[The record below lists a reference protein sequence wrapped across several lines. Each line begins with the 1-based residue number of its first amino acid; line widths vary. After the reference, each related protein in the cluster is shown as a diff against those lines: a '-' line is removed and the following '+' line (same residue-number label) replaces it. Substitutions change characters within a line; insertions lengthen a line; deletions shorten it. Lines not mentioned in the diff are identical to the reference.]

1 MTAFLPGLHTKRQ
14 AKARQVRDVGGLGG
28 REPSWRPHMS
38 TAPAL
43 SMLPHTRVP
52 RVHPTPN
59 PCSSKRPGHSACGER
74 AEVPR
79 VRPGGQVSGDY

>member
-1 MTAFLPGLHTKRQ
+1 
-14 AKARQVRDVGGLGG
+14 
-28 REPSWRPHMS
+28 MS

-59 PCSSKRPGHSACGER
+59 PCSSKKPGHSACGER